1 MTVARTEPMG
11 SELAISAGQSKF
23 SPAQRV
29 ALAHMGADKAPDE
42 DVDVFFHVCQR
53 TGLDPFARQIYLIG
67 RDESV
72 LVKGEWKKV
81 PKFTIQTGI
90 DGFRLVARRVA
101 DDTGQE
107 LGYGDMLWCGRD
119 GVWRDVWLGEPLDL
133 YAAKATVFRA
143 GKPFTHVALLRE
155 YAQTKR
161 NGELTNMWATKGAN
175 QLAKCAEAGALRK
188 AFPQDLGGVY
198 VDAEMERVAAET
210 AADQV
215 VGGSRDWFAD
225 AAGATSDDD
234 LRTLWR
240 EASRAHMLTPELQA
254 FIRSCQERLK
264 APPVVQAS
272 APVRVA
278 REVIDERTGE
288 VVLDAEVVEEGAG
301 EGAHQ
306 PVEGGPGVAPSSSS
320 DVVMVKRAT
329 VIAIQRE
336 LARCGVGANEA
347 DSYLGVLGIP
357 RDRVTDLTQVEA
369 EELLVAV
376 RGLDR
381 DKLAEL
387 VADMSD
393 GVR

>member
-1 MTVARTEPMG
+1 MTVARPEPMG
-11 SELAISAGQSKF
+11 SELAITAGQSKF

-29 ALAHMGADKAPDE
+29 ALAHMGADKAPDA

-72 LVKGEWKKV
+72 LIQGEWKKV

-107 LGYGDMLWCGRD
+107 LAYGDMLWCGRD
-119 GVWRDVWLGEPLDL
+119 GVWRDVWLGEPLEL
-133 YAAKATVFRA
+133 HAAKATVLRG
-143 GKPFTHVALLRE
+143 GKAFTHVALLRE

-161 NGELTNMWATKGAN
+161 DGELTSMRATKGAN

-198 VDAEMERVAAET
+198 VDAEMERVAGQA

-215 VGGSRDWFAD
+215 VSGVRDWYAD
-225 AAGATSDDD
+225 AAGATSDDA

-240 EASRAHMLTPELQA
+240 EASRAHALTPELQA
-254 FIRSCQERLK
+254 FVRSCQERLN
-264 APPVVQAS
+264 AQSTSTQEP
-272 APVRVA
+272 
-278 REVIDERTGE
+278 EVIDEATGE
-288 VVLDAEVVEEGAG
+288 VLDAEVVEDGAG
-301 EGAHQ
+301 EDAHQ

-320 DVVMVKRAT
+320 DAVPAKRAT
-329 VIAIQRE
+329 IVAIIRE
-336 LARCGVGANEA
+336 LGRCGVDANA
-347 DSYLGVLGIP
+347 VDAWMPTLGVP
-357 RDRVTDLTQVEA
+357 RDRLTDLTQPEA
-369 EELLVAV
+369 SDLLNMV

-381 DKLAEL
+381 DKLADL
-387 VADMSD
+387 LAGAQ
-393 GVR
+393 GV